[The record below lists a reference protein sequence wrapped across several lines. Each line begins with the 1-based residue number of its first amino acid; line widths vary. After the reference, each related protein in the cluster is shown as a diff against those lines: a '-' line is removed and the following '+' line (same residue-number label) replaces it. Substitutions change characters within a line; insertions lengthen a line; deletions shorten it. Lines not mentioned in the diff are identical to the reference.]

1 MNEAD
6 NLHTGHLP
14 FAARRVDAHAVRDT
28 REAVAEE
35 VPIALTYND
44 VSHAVMMATPRDL
57 EDFAIGFSLSEGIVQ
72 HSGEI
77 REIEQRSEAGGVT
90 LALRVIER
98 RMATLRERRRALT
111 GRTGCGLCGAES
123 LQQAIRP
130 VARVTASIRV
140 TPAMIHEGFAELDRQ
155 QTLNRATG
163 AVHAA
168 ALIGE
173 GFVLVR
179 EDVGRHN
186 ALDKLIGAMERGGRR
201 EGFLLVTSR
210 ASYEMV
216 HKAASANIVLMA
228 AISAPTSLAIE
239 LARQAGITLIGF
251 ARGDSLT
258 VYTQARGVLQV
269 GP

>member
-1 MNEAD
+1 MTD
-6 NLHTGHLP
+6 NIHTGHLP
-14 FAARRVDAHAVRDT
+14 FAARRVDAHAVKDT
-28 REAVAEE
+28 TVMVAVE
-35 VPIALTYND
+35 VPVALSYNG

-72 HSGEI
+72 DRDEI
-77 REIEQRSEAGGVT
+77 SEIEQRSEGDGIT
-90 LALRVIER
+90 LALRVTER
-98 RMATLRERRRALT
+98 RMAELRERRRALT

-130 VARVTASIRV
+130 VARVSASISA
-140 TPAMIHEGFAELDRQ
+140 TPAAIHEGFVQLHREQA
-155 QTLNRATG
+155 LNRITG

-168 ALIGE
+168 SLNGE
-173 GFVLVR
+173 GFTLVR

-186 ALDKLIGAMERGGRR
+186 ALDKLIGAMQRGSRR

-216 HKAASANIVLMA
+216 HKAASANIALMA

-239 LARQAGITLIGF
+239 LARQAGITLIGL
-251 ARGDSLT
+251 ARRGSLT
-258 VYTQARGVLQV
+258 VYTQARGLMEV
-269 GP
+269 

>member
-1 MNEAD
+1 VTD
-6 NLHTGHLP
+6 NFPTGHLP
-14 FAARRVDAHAVRDT
+14 FAARRVDAHAVKDT
-28 REAVAEE
+28 REEVAEE
-35 VPIALTYND
+35 VPVALSYNG

-72 HSGEI
+72 HAGEI
-77 REIEQRSEAGGVT
+77 SEIEQRSEAGGIT
-90 LALRVIER
+90 LALRVTER
-98 RMATLRERRRALT
+98 RMAELRERRRSLT

-140 TPAMIHEGFAELDRQ
+140 TPAMIHEGFAQLNRQ
-155 QTLNRATG
+155 QTLNRTTAS
-163 AVHAA
+163 VHAA
-168 ALIGE
+168 ALIDE
-173 GFVLVR
+173 SFSLVR
-179 EDVGRHN
+179 EDIGRHN
-186 ALDKLIGAMERGGRR
+186 ALDKLIGAMQRSDRR

-251 ARGDSLT
+251 ARGNSLT
-258 VYTQARGVLQV
+258 VYTQARGLLQV
-269 GP
+269 

>member
-1 MNEAD
+1 MSD
-6 NLHTGHLP
+6 DFRTGHLP
-14 FAARRVDAHAVRDT
+14 FAARRVDAQAVEDT
-28 REAVAEE
+28 REMVAEE
-35 VPIALTYND
+35 VPIALSYND

-77 REIEQRSEAGGVT
+77 REIEQRCEAGGVT

-98 RMATLRERRRALT
+98 RMVALRERRRALT

-130 VARVTASIRV
+130 VAQVTGSIRV

-168 ALIGE
+168 ALVGD

-186 ALDKLIGAMERGGRR
+186 ALDKLIGAMDRCGRR

-216 HKAASANIVLMA
+216 HKAASANVVLMA

-251 ARGDSLT
+251 ARDDSLT

-269 GP
+269 